1 MTVLE
6 TAQKPI
12 TRDQIGAQREMFAE
26 IRAKEQGRGFT
37 GLGVPYNEEI
47 ELWGM
52 RERFEP
58 GSVELDA
65 EGVPSLILWQH
76 NQDEPIGRIV
86 KGTDTDAG
94 FEIDANLSQTAR
106 GQEAATLL
114 DDGVITRLS
123 IGFIPKEW
131 RIEVDE
137 DEGTET
143 IVHTKVRAMEFSLVS
158 FPAYSSAAVS
168 SVRHKPE
175 ESRKETTVD
184 TITRADIDTALAP
197 FNDDLDDLKRS
208 IASLGS
214 QIGEAGPSEP
224 YFRDMGDYLK
234 KIAAGDERA
243 LDFHA
248 RATTGDVG
256 LDSETK
262 LGTFINFVQERRG
275 LINLFD
281 TGSLP
286 SKGMSVSY
294 AELVEDTTK
303 AGEQLE
309 ELDDLDGP
317 GAVKFDTKSAKVR
330 TFGGW
335 TELSRQ
341 VIERVDIPYLNTVLT
356 ALGLKYAKATN
367 SALRTEI
374 RKVIDQQ
381 VTDGNTIELPASAT
395 VFDYRDAIVDAKEI
409 YDDRGF
415 LIDGLLLSKADF
427 KRLQRLT
434 YSEVPA
440 LKVNPQDEFSGTLT
454 LPNADGDLASMPV
467 HTLFGGYDGPM
478 AFYDHTAV
486 KSLESPNAPMQLQD
500 DNIINLSRAFS
511 LYGYM
516 AFIAPFPTAI
526 VPLTTAA
533 GGGEG

>member
-1 MTVLE
+1 MTIELA
-6 TAQKPI
+6 TPQPTL

-26 IRAKEQGRGFT
+26 IRSKDQGRGFT
-37 GLGVPYNEEI
+37 GIGVPYNEEI

-76 NQDEPIGRIV
+76 DQHEPIGRIV

-123 IGFIPKEW
+123 IGFIPQEW
-131 RIEVDE
+131 RIELDE
-137 DEGTET
+137 ETDTET

-168 SVRHKPE
+168 SVRHKQE
-175 ESRKETTVD
+175 QSRKESTMPESL
-184 TITRADIDTALAP
+184 TRADIDTALAP

-208 IASLGS
+208 IASFGDRL
-214 QIGEAGPSEP
+214 GEAGPAEP

-256 LDSETK
+256 LESETK
-262 LGTFINFVQERRG
+262 LGTFIKFVQERRG

-286 SKGMSVSY
+286 AKGMSVSY
-294 AELVEDTTK
+294 AELIEDTTQ

-309 ELDDLDGP
+309 ELDDLAGP

-341 VIERVDIPYLNTVLT
+341 VIERVDIPYLNTVMT

-367 SALRTEI
+367 AALRAEI
-374 RKVIDQQ
+374 RGVIDAQ
-381 VTDGNTIELPASAT
+381 VTDGNTIALPASAT

-415 LIDGLLLSKADF
+415 LIDGLLLGKADF

-440 LKVNPQDEFSGTLT
+440 LKVNPKDEFSGTLT
-454 LPNADGDLASMPV
+454 LPTADGDLASMPV

-526 VPLTTAA
+526 VPLTTAEA
-533 GGGEG
+533 GV

>member
-1 MTVLE
+1 MNPTLA
-6 TAQKPI
+6 TPQRTI
-12 TRDQIGAQREMFAE
+12 TRDQIGTRREMFTE
-26 IRAKEQGRGFT
+26 IRAKDQGRGFT
-37 GLGVPYNEEI
+37 GIGVPYGETI
-47 ELWGM
+47 DLWGM

-58 GSVELDA
+58 GSVELDRD
-65 EGVPSLILWQH
+65 GVPSLILWQH
-76 NQDEPIGRIV
+76 DQNEPIGRITA
-86 KGTDTDAG
+86 GTDTEAG
-94 FEIDANLSQTAR
+94 FEIEAALSSTAR
-106 GQEAATLL
+106 GTEAATLL
-114 DDGVITRLS
+114 EDGVITRLS
-123 IGFIPKEW
+123 IGFMPEEY
-131 RIEVDE
+131 RIESDE
-137 DEGTET
+137 ETGTET

-168 SVRHKPE
+168 TVRNSNE
-175 ESRKETTVD
+175 NSRKETTMETV
-184 TITRADIDTALAP
+184 TRADIDSALTP
-197 FNDDLDDLKRS
+197 FNDDLEDLKRS
-208 IASLGS
+208 IAALGE
-214 QIGEAGPSEP
+214 QVGDQAPAAP

-243 LDFHA
+243 LDFHS

-256 LDSETK
+256 IESETK
-262 LGTFINFVQERRG
+262 LGTFIKFVQERRS

-286 SKGMSVSY
+286 AKGMSVSY
-294 AELVEDTTK
+294 AEMIEDTTT

-309 ELDDLDGP
+309 EMDDLDGP
-317 GAVKFDTKSAKVR
+317 GQVKFDTKSAKVR

-341 VIERVDIPYLNTVLT
+341 VIERVDLPYLNTVLT
-356 ALGLKYAKATN
+356 ALGLKYARATN
-367 SALRTEI
+367 AALRTEI
-374 RKVIDQQ
+374 RGVIDSQ
-381 VTDGNTIELPASAT
+381 VAAENTIELPASAT

-415 LIDGLLLSKADF
+415 LIDGLLMGKADF

-440 LKVNPQDEFSGTLT
+440 LKVNPKDEFSGTLS

-486 KSLESPNAPMQLQD
+486 KSLESPNAPIQLQD

-526 VPLTTAA
+526 VPLTTATA
-533 GGGEG
+533 GA

>member
-1 MTVLE
+1 MTILG
-6 TAQKPI
+6 TLDTKPL
-12 TRDQIGAQREMFAE
+12 TRDQIGTRREMVAS
-26 IRAKEQGRGFT
+26 IRSKDQGRGFT
-37 GLGVPYNEEI
+37 GIGVPYGEEI
-47 ELWGM
+47 DLWGM

-58 GSVELDA
+58 GSVELDSD
-65 EGVPSLILWQH
+65 GVPSLILWQH
-76 NQDEPIGRIV
+76 NTEEPIGRITA
-86 KGTDTDAG
+86 GTDTEAG
-94 FEIDANLSQTAR
+94 FEIEAALSSTAR
-106 GQEAATLL
+106 GTEAATLL

-123 IGFIPKEW
+123 IGFIPVEW
-131 RIEVDE
+131 RIESDE
-137 DEGTET
+137 NTGTET

-158 FPAYSSAAVS
+158 FPAYSTAAVS
-168 SVRHKPE
+168 TVRNRTE
-175 ESRKETTVD
+175 DSRKEPSMD
-184 TITRADIDTALAP
+184 TITRADIDSALAP

-214 QIGEAGPSEP
+214 QVGEQSPSEP

-243 LDFHA
+243 LDFHE
-248 RATTGDVG
+248 RATTGEVG

-262 LGTFINFVQERRG
+262 LGTFIKFVEERRG

-294 AELVEDTTK
+294 AELIEDTTQ

-309 ELDDLDGP
+309 ELDDLAGP

-367 SALRTEI
+367 AALRTEI
-374 RKVIDQQ
+374 RKVIDAQ

-415 LIDGLLLSKADF
+415 LIDGLLLGKADF

-440 LKVNPQDEFSGTLT
+440 LKVNPTDEFSGTLT
-454 LPNADGDLASMPV
+454 LPTADGDLASMPV

-526 VPLTTAA
+526 VPLTTAEA
-533 GGGEG
+533 GA